1 MAAAASS
8 TTLITLFLVQFFI
21 SSSAAASTPTSFAK
35 WFEGKWEVQIITTH
49 SDGRVEDAPKNGQYV
64 MRNEES
70 RLVGTYFENVTTTS
84 EITNP
89 MRVRVEIDSEFKGVF
104 RTARST
110 VDLFSAPESEEP
122 ELKFKTLFEFDFKLN
137 QNGHY
142 ISTGSWH
149 GRQKGV
155 YQFLITSPSTFVL
168 TVMPSGGGEHNSG
181 IQTIMGHK
189 PAKKTF
195 LEQYVVAHCFSYLM
209 LDTDMGQ
216 RF

>member
-1 MAAAASS
+1 MQ
-8 TTLITLFLVQFFI
+8 ITLFLVQFFI

-122 ELKFKTLFEFDFKLN
+122 ELKFKTLFEFDFKV
-137 QNGHY
+137 NGSVEPRAVVDSAHSSTRMGITFRPEVGMGGRKEFLDYVTKY
-142 ISTGSWH
+142 IRIDRDAVGRWGAQFWNTDNH
-149 GRQKGV
+149 GYGPT
-155 YQFLITSPSTFVL
+155 FLIFFAFIEV
-168 TVMPSGGGEHNSG
+168 
-181 IQTIMGHK
+181 ID
-189 PAKKTF
+189 
-195 LEQYVVAHCFSYLM
+195 LEQAN
-209 LDTDMGQ
+209 G
-216 RF
+216 RKE